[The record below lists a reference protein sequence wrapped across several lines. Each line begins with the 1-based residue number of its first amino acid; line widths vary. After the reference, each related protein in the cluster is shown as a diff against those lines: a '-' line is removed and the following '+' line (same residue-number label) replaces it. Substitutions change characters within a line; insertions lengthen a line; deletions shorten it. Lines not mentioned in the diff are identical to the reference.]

1 MLKQRHPEQTWDALC
16 QLFGHT
22 RQAQNQSQQR
32 LVTERVREDVIVSL
46 VQEIRRRHPR
56 IGGRK
61 LKIMLERDHGINVG
75 RDMLFGILGRNGL
88 LLRRR
93 VRHRR
98 TTFSGHGLRTY
109 PDCVK
114 ELVVSRPDEVWVTDI
129 TCLFVE
135 GMVFY
140 VFMMTDLYSRHV
152 VGWTVSDN
160 MRTENALEVLRQ
172 AFSNRNPEF
181 SHLPVI
187 HHSDRGSQYCSYRYV
202 ALLHQHGCIISM
214 TETGDPRDNPV
225 AERING
231 IIKNEYLYPLQVTAA
246 GLKGR
251 VHEAIRRYNC
261 ERPHMSLGGFT
272 PEHVYRTGCPVEKL
286 WKNYYPHYQD
296 INAFD

>member
-1 MLKQRHPEQTWDALC
+1 MII
-16 QLFGHT
+16 G
-22 RQAQNQSQQR
+22 
-32 LVTERVREDVIVSL
+32 LVR
-46 VQEIRRRHPR
+46 EIRRRHPR

-88 LLRRR
+88 LLRCR

-114 ELVVSRPDEVWVTDI
+114 ELVVGRPDEVWVTDI

-140 VFMMTDLYSRHV
+140 VFMMTDLYSRYV

-181 SHLPVI
+181 AHLPVI

-202 ALLHQHGCIISM
+202 ALLHLHGCIISM

-246 GLKGR
+246 GLKSR
-251 VHEAIRRYNC
+251 LYEAIKRYNC

-272 PEHVYRTGCPVEKL
+272 PEHVYRTGCPVDKL

-296 INAFD
+296 IDAFD